1 MSETRLHS
9 LYRPNHDENARQAFV
24 GELKK
29 QVNGNMEA
37 ELEVLYLEKIL
48 PAFRAEHKRAPEN
61 RAEAKS
67 WFESEYLYQLW
78 GSAVYTSQ
86 DLLWETVGDTV
97 DRIIDDAEEVA
108 AALEAKPNK
117 YGSLRLNPALEL
129 PEPIGS
135 TEIHRQPGG
144 YFHGNAKAELSA
156 AFLYYGTIALY
167 TAAKGFSDGKP
178 VSDTGSGH
186 AMAGL
191 IRARY
196 PDLKP
201 TKILDLGCGTGNL
214 TRGLKEVWP
223 DAEVHGLDLSAS
235 FVRYGHV
242 MTEDHGLEMHFHQLD
257 AADTGFDDGSYDL
270 IVSQIMFHETWHDK
284 LPAIMNEVARL
295 LAPDGLFFN
304 IDVPYQPDQISIA
317 KQVSNDWQVTN
328 NGEPFWTGFVDTN
341 IDDALANAGFS
352 EQERFTDYQAAG
364 GNRSYYLFGARKD
377 NG

>member
-1 MSETRLHS
+1 MSESRLNN
-9 LYRPNHDENARQAFV
+9 LYKPNQDERARQAFV
-24 GELKK
+24 GTLKK
-29 QVNGNMEA
+29 HVNGKMEG
-37 ELEVLYLEKIL
+37 ELEALYQEKIL
-48 PAFRAEHKRAPEN
+48 PAFTEQHNRAPEN

-67 WFESEYLYQLW
+67 WFDQEYRYQLW
-78 GSAVYTSQ
+78 GSAVYCSQ

-97 DRIIDDAEEVA
+97 DRIIDDAEKSA
-108 AALEAKPNK
+108 AVLEASTNK
-117 YGSLRLNPALEL
+117 HGSLHLNPALKL
-129 PEPIGS
+129 PEPIAS

-144 YFHGNAKAELSA
+144 YFHGNEKAELRA

-167 TAAKGFSDGKP
+167 TAAKGFSDGEP

-201 TKILDLGCGTGNL
+201 TRILDIGCGTGNL
-214 TRGLKEVWP
+214 ARGLKEVWP
-223 DAEVHGLDLSAS
+223 EAEVHGLDLSAS

-242 MTEDHGLEMHFHQLD
+242 MAEAHGLEMHFHQLD
-257 AADTGFDDGSYDL
+257 AADTGFDDGAYDL

-284 LPAIMNEVARL
+284 LPKIMDEVARL
-295 LAPDGLFFN
+295 LAPGGLFFN
-304 IDVPYQPDQISIA
+304 IDVPYQPDKISIS

-328 NGEPFWTGFVDTN
+328 NGEPFWTGFVDTD
-341 IDDALANAGFS
+341 IDTALANAGFS
-352 EQERFTDYQAAG
+352 AHERFTDYQAAG
-364 GNRSYYLFGARKD
+364 GNQSYYLFGARKN